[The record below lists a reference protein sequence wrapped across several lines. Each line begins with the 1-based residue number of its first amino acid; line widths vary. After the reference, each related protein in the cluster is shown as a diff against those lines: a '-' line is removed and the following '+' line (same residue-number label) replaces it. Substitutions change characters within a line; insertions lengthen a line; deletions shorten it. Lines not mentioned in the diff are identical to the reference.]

1 MVEKP
6 YVPPPPPRVETKP
19 PPEPLTLSLVGTIA
33 GDSDGVALF
42 MEKGSQE
49 VVRLRTGESH
59 QGWVLR
65 SVQGRQAMLEKGDRK
80 ETVTLPSPGD
90 TAAGGASPPGAPA
103 MPGSRHAGEPGQ
115 RPAVE
120 PALARLVRRRTWAAG
135 GRELPRRCRRA
146 GSIAPAIAIG
156 FEVSPKPRRL
166 VESRNKFARMILWP
180 FDSRRLLL
188 VLSLFLALLGLV
200 SPALAEKGK
209 LRERLTP
216 DVMAMVYPA
225 GAERLGPEEGSPP
238 AIAVYKGDKVVAYIF
253 STLDIIA
260 AVAYAPI
267 PYDVIAGVEPDGRI
281 TGAKVVFHREPYV
294 YNDPVRQPQLDT
306 FLANE
311 TGMPLGGSPNA
322 MRPDY
327 VAQATITAR
336 LMRAGIHDT
345 ARLVLATRVGR
356 RAVTVPTL
364 DVDSFILKSWNEL
377 VADGSAAHLRLTS
390 GDVAAALAKAGTPD
404 TALDVP
410 PGKPDDLYSEIFFG
424 LLTPAAIGANVLG
437 VRGFEDLRTRIP
449 PGAHVVFMASNGP
462 YDFHGTSHFWKADGY
477 RFNRI
482 RIVQGERT
490 IGFVHDDY
498 QRLLTGAAEGLQA
511 QRDAGLFTIPAD
523 AGFDP
528 VKPWRLEFLIN
539 AVGQL
544 PALVIPIE
552 YKLPAALVL
561 MPPAPLAAPTDARAA
576 AWIEAWHDAR
586 TNVAVLAVLLAALT
600 AIFVF
605 QDRLSRSRRA
615 HRLVRNGFLL
625 VVLVWL
631 GWTAGAQLSIV
642 NVISYIQAPF
652 RGFGIDV
659 YLAEPLMVMIAA
671 YTAVSLLVIGRGVF
685 CGWLCPFGALQE
697 LLGQLSRA
705 LGVPQWNPS
714 PALEKRLWMGKYIAA
729 AAVLAL
735 ALFAADGAGS
745 ATEIEPFKTAII
757 SKFTRAWPY
766 VAYAAILLLD
776 RLVLRARLL
785 PLPVPARRRARG
797 ARPAAPRRSPQ
808 AAPRMRQ
815 PLPSLRA
822 ILPGA
827 GDRAVPARSSPRNA
841 SSAWTA
847 RSNTSTTSAARRWC
861 RRRGAGMK
869 ASSVPQCRPPR
880 HCARR
885 NDHRTSW
892 PGLSR
897 LDHAFPHDSSGSHD
911 LIGSQRTA
919 FHFWCGVPM
928 YGNASRI
935 SVCGFKPLGGHSPLV
950 RNARR

>member
-1 MVEKP
+1 MILRPFESLCLPLV
-6 YVPPPPPRVETKP
+6 
-19 PPEPLTLSLVGTIA
+19 LTLFSA
-33 GDSDGVALF
+33 
-42 MEKGSQE
+42 
-49 VVRLRTGESH
+49 
-59 QGWVLR
+59 
-65 SVQGRQAMLEKGDRK
+65 
-80 ETVTLPSPGD
+80 
-90 TAAGGASPPGAPA
+90 
-103 MPGSRHAGEPGQ
+103 
-115 RPAVE
+115 
-120 PALARLVRRRTWAAG
+120 
-135 GRELPRRCRRA
+135 
-146 GSIAPAIAIG
+146 
-156 FEVSPKPRRL
+156 
-166 VESRNKFARMILWP
+166 
-180 FDSRRLLL
+180 LL
-188 VLSLFLALLGLV
+188 VLV

-238 AIAVYKGDKVVAYIF
+238 AIAVYQGDKVVAYIF

-267 PYDVIAGVEPDGRI
+267 PYDVIAGVTPDGHI

-322 MRPDY
+322 MRPDF

-336 LMRAGIHDT
+336 LMRAGVHDT

-356 RAVTVPTL
+356 HAVSEPTL
-364 DVDSFILKSWNEL
+364 DADAFSLKSWIEL

-390 GDVAAALAKAGTPD
+390 ADVAAALTQAGRPD
-404 TALDVP
+404 TMLEVP
-410 PGKPDDLYSEIFFG
+410 LGKPEDLYSEIFFG
-424 LLTPAAIGANVLG
+424 LMTPAAIGANVLG

-449 PGAHVVFMASNGP
+449 EGAHVIFMASNGP

-477 RFNRI
+477 RFNRV
-482 RIVQGERT
+482 RIVQGGRT

-498 QRLLTGAAEGLQA
+498 QRLLTGAAEGLQSH
-511 QRDAGLFTIPAD
+511 RDAGLFTIQAG

-528 VKPWRLEFLIN
+528 VKPWRLELLVN

-552 YKLPAALVL
+552 YKLPASFVL
-561 MPPAPLAAPTDARAA
+561 MPPAPPVDARAA
-576 AWIEAWHDAR
+576 AWIDAWHDAR
-586 TNVAVLAVLLAALT
+586 SNVAILAALLVALT

-605 QDRLSRSRRA
+605 QAPLSRSRRA

-652 RGFGIDV
+652 RGFGIGV

-671 YTAVSLLVIGRGVF
+671 YTLVSLVLIGRGVF

-714 PALEKRLWMGKYIAA
+714 PALEQRLWMGKYIAA
-729 AAVLAL
+729 AAVLFL

-745 ATEIEPFKTAII
+745 VTEIEPFKTAII

-766 VAYAAILLLD
+766 VAYAAVLLLIGLFSERAYCRFLCPLGGVLAALD
-776 RLVLRARLL
+776 RLHLVDLLKRRPECGNPCHLCERSCPVRAIEPSGKIITAECFQCLDCQVEYFDDKRCP
-785 PLPVPARRRARG
+785 PLVQAARRRDEGKLG
-797 ARPAAPRRSPQ
+797 A
-808 AAPRMRQ
+808 
-815 PLPSLRA
+815 
-822 ILPGA
+822 
-827 GDRAVPARSSPRNA
+827 AVPAVV
-841 SSAWTA
+841 TA
-847 RSNTSTTSAARRWC
+847 RA
-861 RRRGAGMK
+861 K
-869 ASSVPQCRPPR
+869 
-880 HCARR
+880 
-885 NDHRTSW
+885 
-892 PGLSR
+892 
-897 LDHAFPHDSSGSHD
+897 
-911 LIGSQRTA
+911 
-919 FHFWCGVPM
+919 
-928 YGNASRI
+928 
-935 SVCGFKPLGGHSPLV
+935 
-950 RNARR
+950 